1 MSTGDPNSPGSVE
14 LPTLKQ
20 ILVLPIVRRN
30 LARRYRLDR
39 EHDIPYLAGCSRD
52 ASVIF
57 MDRDMPKEMTSFS
70 KVSWLTALRD
80 FHLVYGGLGVI
91 GSGSVRSSVREA
103 S

>member
-30 LARRYRLDR
+30 LARWYRLDR

-80 FHLVYGGLGVI
+80 FHLVHGGLGVI

>member
-1 MSTGDPNSPGSVE
+1 LSTGDPNNPDPVE

-39 EHDIPYLAGCSRD
+39 EHDIPYLAGYSWD

-57 MDRDMPKEMTSFS
+57 IDRDMSEEMTSFS
-70 KVSWLTALRD
+70 KVSWLTAC
-80 FHLVYGGLGVI
+80 GISIWSMAAWG
-91 GSGSVRSSVREA
+91 
-103 S
+103 